1 MNKTL
6 NARLFVEKKAG
17 FQVEAQDLLDDLNHN
32 LELKINKLR
41 LIVVYDI
48 FGIEKELL
56 EKAKKAVFSEPVTDE
71 VYTEFPLDGLT
82 YFAVEFLPG
91 QFDQRADSAMQ
102 CLQLI
107 DPKTKATIRSGKLIV
122 MEGSLSEQDIVK
134 IKKHCIN
141 EVEAREKDMSILDDS
156 ENVTVAD
163 VEIFDTFNDMKAEEL
178 DAFRQKL
185 SLAMSFEDILL
196 IQNYFKNE
204 EKRNPTETEIK
215 MLDTY
220 WSDHCR
226 HTTFETQLDNI
237 TFTPSTFNSQLQEAF

>member
-48 FGIEKELL
+48 FGIEEELL

-102 CLQLI
+102 C
-107 DPKTKATIRSGKLIV
+107 PTKLARRRKPWRRRGKSAFL
-122 MEGSLSEQDIVK
+122 MRA
-134 IKKHCIN
+134 
-141 EVEAREKDMSILDDS
+141 ARPL
-156 ENVTVAD
+156 
-163 VEIFDTFNDMKAEEL
+163 
-178 DAFRQKL
+178 
-185 SLAMSFEDILL
+185 
-196 IQNYFKNE
+196 
-204 EKRNPTETEIK
+204 PTLP
-215 MLDTY
+215 M
-220 WSDHCR
+220 
-226 HTTFETQLDNI
+226 
-237 TFTPSTFNSQLQEAF
+237 A

>member
-6 NARLFVEKKAG
+6 NARLFVEKKTG

-48 FGIEKELL
+48 FGIEEDLL

-82 YFAVEFLPG
+82 FFAVEFLPG

-107 DPKTKATIRSGKLIV
+107 DPKTKATIRSAKLII
-122 MEGSLSEQDIVK
+122 MDGQLSEKDMVK

-163 VEIFDTFNDMKAEEL
+163 VEIFDTFNDMSAEEL
-178 DAFRQKL
+178 DAFRKKL

-196 IQNYFKNE
+196 IQHYFKNE

-220 WSDHCR
+220 WSDHC
-226 HTTFETQLDNI
+226 
-237 TFTPSTFNSQLQEAF
+237 